1 MPRVS
6 VRLDDEQFK
15 EMEAAVEDGT
25 TFSSHSHY
33 IRRAIEEFQSATTI
47 FQKRSDR
54 VIDRVGE

>member
-33 IRRAIEEFQSATTI
+33 IRRAIEEFQS
-47 FQKRSDR
+47 SD
-54 VIDRVGE
+54 DDFSEAK